1 LCRGSLF
8 GLVKFFLQKEVNAKE
23 VAALVNFLYAM
34 RQQPAVLAE
43 LLAMLLL
50 YLDSKQGTQRVL
62 YVLQH
67 VRLDGNLEKS
77 GSLLYKFN
85 SAIFYISNLYL
96 YCDSL
101 FKQLVRCR
109 FLED

>member
-23 VAALVNFLYAM
+23 VAALVNFLFAM

-43 LLAMLLL
+43 LLTMLLL
-50 YLDSKQGTQRVL
+50 YLDSKQGTRRVL

-67 VRLDGNLEKS
+67 VRCL
-77 GSLLYKFN
+77 
-85 SAIFYISNLYL
+85 A
-96 YCDSL
+96 
-101 FKQLVRCR
+101 R
-109 FLED
+109 